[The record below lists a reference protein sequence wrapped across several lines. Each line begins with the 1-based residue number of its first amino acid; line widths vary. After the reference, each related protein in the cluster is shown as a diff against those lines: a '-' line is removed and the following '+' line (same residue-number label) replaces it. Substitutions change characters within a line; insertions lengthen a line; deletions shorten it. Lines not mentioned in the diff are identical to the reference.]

1 MGKVDPRTV
10 TEVDKEIGASL
21 RVRRREL
28 GLPMRFVADKV
39 GVSQQQYQR
48 YEAGLARVSALML
61 SKIAAALDVEPAQFL
76 PGAPPL
82 KRSEKAAAR
91 PDSLATQLQDAFA
104 RIQSTRERRLIL
116 ALTKRFASS
125 APAAK
130 KKARR

>member
-10 TEVDKEIGASL
+10 TEVDREIGASL

-28 GLPMRFVADKV
+28 GLPMRFIADKV

-82 KRSEKAAAR
+82 KRSEKTPR

-116 ALTKRFASS
+116 ALTKRFASG